1 MIILLLSL
9 AGGLGAG
16 ARFVADGLLR
26 SRIRTA
32 LPVGTMLINATGALL
47 LGLLTG
53 MVLAH
58 QVGPQLVAVLGTG
71 FMGGYTTFSTS
82 SFETVR
88 LIQSGRI
95 WFAVVNGLGTLVLS
109 VAAAACGLIVG
120 GAL

>member
-1 MIILLLSL
+1 MIVLLLSL

-32 LPVGTMLINATGALL
+32 LPAGTMLINTTGALL

-58 QVGPQLVAVLGTG
+58 QVGPELVAVLGTG

-95 WFAVVNGLGTLVLS
+95 WFAVVNGLGTLILS